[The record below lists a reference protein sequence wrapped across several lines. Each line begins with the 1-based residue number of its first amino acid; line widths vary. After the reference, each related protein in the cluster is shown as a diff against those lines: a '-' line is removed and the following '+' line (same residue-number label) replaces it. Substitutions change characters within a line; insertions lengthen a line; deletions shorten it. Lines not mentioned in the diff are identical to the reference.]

1 MRRRKRLSTGLAA
14 MLAVVAVLALGPA
27 GTSAAPP
34 GDNAVLHWNSVA
46 SSAIGVG
53 RAPAS
58 SSVLGGMV
66 NGAMYDAVA
75 ATEGGLE
82 PFATSVTA
90 PPGASADAAV
100 AQAARDVLVA
110 RVPLQAATVQS
121 AYVAYM
127 GSIPDG
133 PAKDAGKAVGAAAAA
148 GMLAMRTG
156 DHYDD
161 VVPYV
166 QPPTGP
172 GVFEPIAPTPPVTP
186 GLGLVRP
193 FTYDSPSD
201 YRPRGPYKLKSGRYA
216 KDVAEVQAYGR
227 ATGSLRTPLQTE
239 TVLFHTDQTFVQS
252 NRTVRD
258 LAIARGLDLRESARL
273 LGYVNVATADTMIA
287 CWEAKYHYYF
297 WRPNHAIQR
306 ADTDGNKGTS
316 PDPTWLPFIVGNHPE
331 YPSGHSC
338 FTGAVTE
345 SLRNYFGTKK
355 VRIVA
360 SSTVVGAGPPRTYE
374 NIDELVADVENARVW
389 GGLHYRT
396 TMTRTANYFPRIASD
411 VGRHYFLA
419 DAKNKHDH

>member
-34 GDNAVLHWNSVA
+34 GDNAILHWNNVA

-53 RAPAS
+53 RAPAA

-110 RVPLQAATVQS
+110 RVPLQAATVEN

-148 GMLAMRTG
+148 GMLATRTG

-166 QPPTGP
+166 QAPTGP

-201 YRPRGPYKLKSGRYA
+201 YRPRGPLNLKSRRYA
-216 KDVAEVQAYGR
+216 RDVAEVQAYGR
-227 ATGSLRTPLQTE
+227 VDSAVRTAAQTE
-239 TVLFHTDQTFVQS
+239 TVRFHTDQTFVQS

-287 CWEAKYHYYF
+287 CWEAKYHYNF

-306 ADTDGNKGTS
+306 GDTDGNKATS
-316 PDPTWLPFIVGNHPE
+316 PDPSWLPFIVGNHP
-331 YPSGHSC
+331 
-338 FTGAVTE
+338 
-345 SLRNYFGTKK
+345 
-355 VRIVA
+355 
-360 SSTVVGAGPPRTYE
+360 
-374 NIDELVADVENARVW
+374 
-389 GGLHYRT
+389 
-396 TMTRTANYFPRIASD
+396 
-411 VGRHYFLA
+411 
-419 DAKNKHDH
+419 